1 MTRSILN
8 GLVALILI
16 IVSSPI
22 WIFVSALIFLE
33 SGRPIFFA
41 QKRVGL
47 NGNTFNLLKF
57 RGMWADAPKRFPKEY
72 NRENNIDLDEYFHV
86 GDDPRVTK
94 VGRFIRKT
102 SVDELPNLMNVL
114 LGDMNLVGP
123 RPEIPE
129 VFENY
134 GEFQDFYIK
143 IKPGITSPSKCKYR
157 DSLTKRESL
166 EMDRNYFQ
174 NPSTVGD
181 LLILLNTASTVILR
195 RNVL

>member
-1 MTRSILN
+1 MTRSIMN
-8 GLVALILI
+8 GSVALILI

-22 WIFVSALIFLE
+22 WIIVSALILLE
-33 SGRPIFFA
+33 SGRPIFSLKSA
-41 QKRVGL
+41 LASMARLSISL
-47 NGNTFNLLKF
+47 NLEVCGPMHRKI
-57 RGMWADAPKRFPKEY
+57 PKEY
-72 NRENNIDLDEYFHV
+72 HRENNIDLDGYFHI

-102 SVDELPNLMNVL
+102 SVDELPNLINVI

-134 GEFQDFYIK
+134 GEFQDFYIN
-143 IKPGITSPSKCKYR
+143 IKPGITSPSKCKHR
-157 DSLTKRESL
+157 DALTKRESL

-174 NPSTVGD
+174 NPSIIGD